1 MKRIIETEKYLPV
14 FRKRL
19 RELRGKMTQK
29 EVAAEL
35 SISRASLGFY
45 EEGSR
50 KPDIAVLLKI
60 ADFYNVSCDYL
71 LGLTDGK
78 GRKDM
83 GKETQCMNCAHFD
96 ENEGNCRNC
105 LAPIYDENGRCKE
118 YEAKADPDRW
128 IPVSKRRPKPDET
141 VIVTV
146 VDPDTSAKVFSEE
159 ATYMGKKWTN
169 AYGDSLMVV
178 AWRPFPKPYKKK
190 ELMELMGFETEE
202 ER

>member
-1 MKRIIETEKYLPV
+1 
-14 FRKRL
+14 
-19 RELRGKMTQK
+19 
-29 EVAAEL
+29 
-35 SISRASLGFY
+35 
-45 EEGSR
+45 
-50 KPDIAVLLKI
+50 
-60 ADFYNVSCDYL
+60 
-71 LGLTDGK
+71 
-78 GRKDM
+78 M

-105 LAPIYDENGRCKE
+105 LAPVYDENGRCKE
-118 YEAKADPDRW
+118 YERKADPDRW

-169 AYGDSLMVV
+169 AYGDNLIVV

-202 ER
+202 EK